1 MVLAFLTPFPQR
13 CPEASVN
20 PFLHTTV
27 ASVQAP
33 PSRLVAFPRRRA
45 QRSRWSGTLRSFAL
59 AAGLSFAGTPAVAL
73 DVNTAT
79 LEQLRSVRG
88 VGHKTAETIVKE
100 RERGGRFESMED
112 LSDRVRGIGMR
123 RTEALE
129 AAGLRVEGAPAAGGV
144 HPSRAAV
151 GRSPGPSSGP
161 SLKPAQDPGSGAAP
175 SRAQKA
181 GRDARPGRP
190 PLQGAPR

>member
-1 MVLAFLTPFPQR
+1 M
-13 CPEASVN
+13 N

-129 AAGLRVEGAPAAGGV
+129 AAGLRVEGTPAAGARGV
-144 HPSRAAV
+144 V
-151 GRSPGPSSGP
+151 GRSPGPSSGR
-161 SLKPAQDPGSGAAP
+161 SLKPAPDPGSGAASGAAP
-175 SRAQKA
+175 SQAQKA
-181 GRDARPGRP
+181 GRDPRPGRP
-190 PLQGAPR
+190 PIQGLPR